1 MLIIFLLGFSSG
13 LPLLLTSNTIK
24 LWLAEAK
31 VDITIIGYF
40 GWVGMAYTLKFMW
53 APILDRFAFLRMGR
67 RRFWMVASQTAIL
80 IGLMLLGTLNPNQSL
95 ALMAAVC
102 VWIAFFSATQ
112 DIAIDALRTEYLSD
126 EELGMGSS
134 MSSYGSRVGL
144 LVSGGFAVGIA
155 GYFSWMHVYWIMALL
170 MSIGIITA
178 LLLKEPNPAVSQTGS
193 IVESVVAPF
202 KEFMKRKGA
211 VSILLFVFFYKFGDA
226 MSGAML
232 SPFYKAMG
240 YENVDIALIA
250 KTFGTASALIGLFI
264 GGVTIYRIGIGKALW
279 IFGFLQAL
287 STAGFALITY
297 TGPQKWALAFAVL
310 FEDITAGMGSAAF
323 LAFIATVTN
332 RKYTATQF
340 AILSSIA
347 VLGRNFFSG
356 FSGHI
361 VKALG
366 WEWFFYSCALM
377 AIPGMILLYFILK
390 KLNSQLT

>member
-1 MLIIFLLGFSSG
+1 MLVIFLLGFSSG

-24 LWLAEAK
+24 LWLAESK
-31 VDITIIGYF
+31 VDITTIGYF
-40 GWVGMAYTLKFMW
+40 GWVGMAYTLKFLW
-53 APILDRFAFLRMGR
+53 APLLDQFSFLGLGR
-67 RRFWMVASQTAIL
+67 RRFWMLTSQVAIMA
-80 IGLMLLGTLNPNQSL
+80 GLFGLGTLNPNTSL
-95 ALMAAVC
+95 TTMATVC

-126 EELGMGSS
+126 LELGMGSS
-134 MSSYGSRVGL
+134 MSSYGSRIGL
-144 LVSGGFAVGIA
+144 LVSGGFAVGLA
-155 GYFSWMHVYWIMALL
+155 GYLSWMQVYWLMGLL
-170 MSIGIITA
+170 MSVGIITA
-178 LLLKEPNPAVSQTGS
+178 FFINEPPVLISPNKSVVA
-193 IVESVVAPF
+193 SVVAPF
-202 KEFMKRKGA
+202 KEFMQRDGA
-211 VSILLFVFFYKFGDA
+211 ILVLFFVFFYKFGDA

-232 SPFYKAMG
+232 SPFYKEMG

-264 GGVTIYRIGIGKALW
+264 GGVTIFKIGIGPALW
-279 IFGFLQAL
+279 IFGILQAL

-297 TGPQKWALAFAVL
+297 TGPQKWSLAFAVL

-377 AIPGMILLYFILK
+377 AIPGMILLYFIQR
-390 KLNSQLT
+390 SRA